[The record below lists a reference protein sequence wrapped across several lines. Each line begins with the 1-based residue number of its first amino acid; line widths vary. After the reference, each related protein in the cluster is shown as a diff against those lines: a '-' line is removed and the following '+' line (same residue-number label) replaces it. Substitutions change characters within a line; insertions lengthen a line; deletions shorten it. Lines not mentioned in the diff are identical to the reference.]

1 MRRIYARFG
10 PMREVDKNPMRHKL
24 ALARRLDLSNRRG
37 ESSTCAFAGDS
48 QAFNVCPKLSDIR
61 CRIGHPIADS
71 RAPHFGGERTRL
83 H

>member
-37 ESSTCAFAGDS
+37 ESSTCAFPRNS
-48 QAFNVCPKLSDIR
+48 QAFNVSPKLSDVR
-61 CRIGHPIADS
+61 CRIGITLPILVTLA
-71 RAPHFGGERTRL
+71 A
-83 H
+83 